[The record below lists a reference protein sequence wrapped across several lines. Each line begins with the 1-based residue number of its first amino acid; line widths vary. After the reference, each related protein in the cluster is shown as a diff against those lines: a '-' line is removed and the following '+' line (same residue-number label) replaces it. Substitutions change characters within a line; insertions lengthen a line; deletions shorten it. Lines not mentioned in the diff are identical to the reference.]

1 MTLQL
6 CVSPCALAG
15 RERVV
20 RAFPDR
26 VVHGS
31 PDPARAI
38 PVVRRSPD
46 LAHAATEGLPIST
59 ARTLPSPRSTDDFA
73 PLGES
78 PEFPEDDGD
87 WEEFDPTPL
96 ESWILDDFDW
106 DVEESYP
113 ERGDYWDDSLDREWD
128 LARVAWKNSPNS
140 PRDVIGGLTPPRSP
154 SLSSST
160 RRRFAMQSLASPP
173 RRMFPGGDWE
183 QAS

>member
-31 PDPARAI
+31 PDP
-38 PVVRRSPD
+38 
-46 LAHAATEGLPIST
+46 AHAATEGLPIST

-113 ERGDYWDDSLDREWD
+113 
-128 LARVAWKNSPNS
+128 
-140 PRDVIGGLTPPRSP
+140 
-154 SLSSST
+154 
-160 RRRFAMQSLASPP
+160 
-173 RRMFPGGDWE
+173 
-183 QAS
+183 